1 MTQSSVKG
9 LVSICFLFDELS
21 PEIFDTLKSL
31 QNQRYTSFEILIID
45 ASQSF
50 SHSKDIFESFC
61 SVDKR
66 IKYFSSKIPLDLKQK
81 INFLLNNSSGE
92 YICFCTDD
100 TWYAPEFLEFLVKKL
115 IDDSFSKYAFCN
127 FYKNGNDK
135 YSINNTTVSRSEE
148 FGDFRHISSF
158 LRTTFFYWRNQD
170 LATTHLFYSLFQKS
184 EFQKIYLKYTAEK
197 YERIGF
203 MQFVV
208 FNFLKSS
215 YLSFT
220 EEPLINIKSNYLEN
234 LEFKSL
240 KKLLPKNYSTKK
252 NFLILP
258 LGILN
263 YLSFHDGIV
272 NKLHILSIFFI
283 KLSYQLFEF
292 PLIKVLAWIKSM
304 FSKFGLHYNNS
315 INNYAFEDCLDKLK
329 LLNVTL
335 VAVSTRDTEEAL
347 KALIY
352 SSKNI
357 EYGKIILI
365 SSYTPFCIDNKVH
378 FFTIPKFNNVDEWC
392 KFIVYEL
399 HRYVHTEFAL
409 LVHAD
414 GFVVNKSSWREEFLD
429 YDYIGAPWDIPNNDF
444 TFRDI
449 NGRLIRVG
457 NSVSI
462 RSKKLLKLPYEL
474 NIPWL
479 PDHGSF
485 NEDTFLCC
493 TNRHILESNGIR
505 YAPIEVAKYFAHES
519 MIPEIKSIVP
529 FAFHKWG
536 GSNKIY
542 PNFFPKKRN
551 DYFSVKFYIFIF
563 RSILDIFKQ
572 KPGLR

>member
-283 KLSYQLFEF
+283 KLSYQLLEIFVF
-292 PLIKVLAWIKSM
+292 
-304 FSKFGLHYNNS
+304 FSQKF
-315 INNYAFEDCLDKLK
+315 
-329 LLNVTL
+329 
-335 VAVSTRDTEEAL
+335 
-347 KALIY
+347 
-352 SSKNI
+352 
-357 EYGKIILI
+357 KI
-365 SSYTPFCIDNKVH
+365 
-378 FFTIPKFNNVDEWC
+378 
-392 KFIVYEL
+392 
-399 HRYVHTEFAL
+399 
-409 LVHAD
+409 
-414 GFVVNKSSWREEFLD
+414 
-429 YDYIGAPWDIPNNDF
+429 
-444 TFRDI
+444 
-449 NGRLIRVG
+449 
-457 NSVSI
+457 
-462 RSKKLLKLPYEL
+462 
-474 NIPWL
+474 
-479 PDHGSF
+479 
-485 NEDTFLCC
+485 
-493 TNRHILESNGIR
+493 
-505 YAPIEVAKYFAHES
+505 
-519 MIPEIKSIVP
+519 
-529 FAFHKWG
+529 
-536 GSNKIY
+536 
-542 PNFFPKKRN
+542 
-551 DYFSVKFYIFIF
+551 
-563 RSILDIFKQ
+563 
-572 KPGLR
+572 